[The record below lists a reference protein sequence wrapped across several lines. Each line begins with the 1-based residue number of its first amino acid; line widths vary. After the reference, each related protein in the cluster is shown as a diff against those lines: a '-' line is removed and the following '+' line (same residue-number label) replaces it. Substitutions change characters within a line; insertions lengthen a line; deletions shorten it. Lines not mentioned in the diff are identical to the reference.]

1 MTHPKTHPAKATLT
15 PSEEFI
21 QRYSRVEREADV
33 LGRVIAV
40 RRLKPS
46 QSAKVIG
53 FTLDLEGEVEMRVL
67 DEKTGEEK
75 TITIQRR
82 FQMTIAAAVC
92 EIDSIPIPF
101 PRNRG
106 ELDAIY
112 DRLDNEGVEAAMI
125 AYSRLFPA
133 KADDEEAVDSTDDA
147 AKK

>member
-1 MTHPKTHPAKATLT
+1 MTHPKTHPTKATLT

-21 QRYSRVEREADV
+21 QRYSRVEREADA
-33 LGRVIAV
+33 LGRLIGV

-46 QSAKVIG
+46 QSTKVIE
-53 FTLDLEGEVEMRVL
+53 FTPNLEGEVEMRVF
-67 DEKTGEEK
+67 DEKIGEEK
-75 TITIQRR
+75 TIQIQRR

-92 EIDSIPIPF
+92 EMDNIPIPF
-101 PRNRG
+101 ARNRG

-112 DRLDNEGVEAAMI
+112 DRLDNEGIEAAMI

-133 KADDEEAVDSTDDA
+133 KADDEEAVETVDE